1 MIAFAFYHQPSNYES
16 ISVLVLSHFISLLV
30 TLLFSLFFIRVSII
44 KARDIF
50 LIKIF
55 FKKITSFGFP
65 FIFIGIGMWLINTF
79 FDKVILRYTQQFEEL
94 ALVSVAVTVGVIA
107 SFISSI
113 FNTLWT
119 PLVYKWDSA
128 NKDMMIINSALENMI
143 LIVKLLFFGVLSI
156 SWLIPFLFPKEYH
169 DVQFLIFGTLCG
181 YMFYTMSEI
190 SEQESA

>member
-1 MIAFAFYHQPSNYES
+1 
-16 ISVLVLSHFISLLV
+16 
-30 TLLFSLFFIRVSII
+30 
-44 KARDIF
+44 
-50 LIKIF
+50 
-55 FKKITSFGFP
+55 
-65 FIFIGIGMWLINTF
+65 MWLINT

-156 SWLIPFLFPKEYH
+156 SWLIPFLFLKN
-169 DVQFLIFGTLCG
+169 IM
-181 YMFYTMSEI
+181 MFSF
-190 SEQESA
+190 

>member
-1 MIAFAFYHQPSNYES
+1 
-16 ISVLVLSHFISLLV
+16 
-30 TLLFSLFFIRVSII
+30 
-44 KARDIF
+44 
-50 LIKIF
+50 
-55 FKKITSFGFP
+55 
-65 FIFIGIGMWLINTF
+65 MWLINT

-143 LIVKLLFFGVLSI
+143 LIVKLLFLGVLSI

-181 YMFYTMSEI
+181 YMFYSMSEI
-190 SEQESA
+190 SGAGIGLKEKTIYYLFISTISVLISLISAVMLVPDLWCKRGLQALLFLTMYFLHLELLFH